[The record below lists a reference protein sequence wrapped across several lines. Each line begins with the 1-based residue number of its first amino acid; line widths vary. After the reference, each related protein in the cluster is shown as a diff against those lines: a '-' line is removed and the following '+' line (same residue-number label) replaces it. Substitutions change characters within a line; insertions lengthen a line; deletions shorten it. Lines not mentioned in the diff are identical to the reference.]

1 MYMRKCILSRYTYMR
16 LIILSYMW
24 TKTIAPPL
32 LIRSLSQSVVYAL
45 YKTACHDS

>member
-1 MYMRKCILSRYTYMR
+1 MRKCISSRYKYMR

-32 LIRSLSQSVVYAL
+32 LIRSLSVVYAL